1 MIRVALWQRYIFKQF
16 LKTFFFFL
24 FSAYLLYVVLD
35 YCSHAQDFLHGKKIY
50 LHQIASYYAFHF
62 FKRSELL
69 FPLALL
75 VSTIH
80 VLVQLTSHFELL
92 AFQTAGLSLRKLIS
106 PLIKVACICT
116 LVSLT
121 IAECFLPQS
130 LNYIDKFYDTY
141 FRHSYHGNRK
151 EPLHVLYLEDHSKL
165 IYQFY
170 DASKESFFDVIWIK
184 NANDIWRIKYLK
196 ADPQNPV
203 ALFADH
209 LERKPE
215 GFEKTA
221 SFPEILLQDIKWG
234 KDLPRKGLIPF
245 ENRSISQLMTLSIKK
260 GKLFSYEKAEILSHL
275 LFKILMPFLSV
286 LSVIAIAPYCVR
298 YSRHFSAF
306 LLYGIALFAFVIFYM
321 LMDGLLILGENGAL
335 SPFIA
340 LGTPFIFCFSFFSYH
355 YLRLGRI

>member
-1 MIRVALWQRYIFKQF
+1 MIKSALWQRYILKQF
-16 LKTFFFFL
+16 LKSFFFL
-24 FSAYLLYVVLD
+24 FVQRLSFICMLD

-50 LHQIASYYAFHF
+50 FHQIAYYYAFHF

-75 VSTIH
+75 ISTIH
-80 VLVQLTSHFELL
+80 VLVQLTTHFELL

-106 PLIKVACICT
+106 PLVKVAFICT
-116 LVSLT
+116 FVSIT
-121 IAECFLPQS
+121 IAECFLPLS

-141 FRHSYHGNRK
+141 FRHSFRGNRK
-151 EPLHVLYLEDHSKL
+151 EPLHVLYLEDRSKF

-170 DASKESFFDVIWIK
+170 DASTESFFDVIWVK
-184 NANDIWRIKYLK
+184 SANDLWRIKYLK

-209 LERKPE
+209 LERKPH

-221 SFPEILLQDIKWG
+221 SFPEILLEDLKWE

-245 ENRSISQLMTLSIKK
+245 ENRSISQLLSLSLKK

-275 LFKILMPFLSV
+275 LFKTLMPFLCV
-286 LSVIAIAPYCVR
+286 LSVIAIAPFCVR
-298 YSRHFSAF
+298 YSRHFSSF
-306 LLYGIALFAFVIFYM
+306 LLYSIALFAFVIFCM
-321 LMDGLLILGENGAL
+321 FMDALLILGENGAF

-340 LGTPFIFCFSFFSYH
+340 LGAPFIFCFGFFSYK